1 VGYNATTLQQTTEF
15 TTTPD
20 KTFEAGIWMGGASPA
35 IDPAL
40 NKMYVITGNGGN
52 WDNKNS
58 TNQPLPPM
66 GTDSQGNVFSQGTNW
81 PMSVLAFD
89 TTSAGTVSYRGR
101 NELQVPFADTSVW
114 FTPAQWDS
122 FNNGDQDLG
131 AGGPLLFDTPAPDGS
146 TKQLLIGGGKAGV
159 MYVLDRTNLGG
170 IDTSQGGALSSS
182 LGVDFQDNNVVQEL
196 VFPSGT
202 GFFNTP
208 SFYNNR
214 IYFSGGTSGARSRA
228 VGFNQT
234 TNTYVSSTFPI
245 GGTLA

>member
-1 VGYNATTLQQTTEF
+1 VINPQFNGAFPGDNRTPCSQTSQVPNTPSSNGCENDNEPAAPAGTIPFYPLHSHLRSALTLDNFNGHNTLYLAYASHSDGQPYSGFVVGYNATTLQQTTEF

-58 TNQPLPPM
+58 ANQPLPPM

-101 NELQVPFADTSVW
+101 NELQVPFADTIVW
-114 FTPAQWDS
+114 FTPAQ
-122 FNNGDQDLG
+122 
-131 AGGPLLFDTPAPDGS
+131 
-146 TKQLLIGGGKAGV
+146 
-159 MYVLDRTNLGG
+159 
-170 IDTSQGGALSSS
+170 
-182 LGVDFQDNNVVQEL
+182 
-196 VFPSGT
+196 
-202 GFFNTP
+202 
-208 SFYNNR
+208 
-214 IYFSGGTSGARSRA
+214 
-228 VGFNQT
+228 
-234 TNTYVSSTFPI
+234 
-245 GGTLA
+245 